1 MRGAELGLCAPFCV
15 VRSFGGQM
23 LMKTGLAVRL
33 RLLNFALRGVSS
45 MMGSNWHEGAGGP
58 L

>member
-1 MRGAELGLCAPFCV
+1 
-15 VRSFGGQM
+15 M
-23 LMKTGLAVRL
+23 LMKTGLVVRL

-45 MMGSNWHEGAGGP
+45 MMGSNWHEGQEGRCEVQQLWGRN

>member
-1 MRGAELGLCAPFCV
+1 
-15 VRSFGGQM
+15 M
-23 LMKTGLAVRL
+23 LMKMGFAVRL